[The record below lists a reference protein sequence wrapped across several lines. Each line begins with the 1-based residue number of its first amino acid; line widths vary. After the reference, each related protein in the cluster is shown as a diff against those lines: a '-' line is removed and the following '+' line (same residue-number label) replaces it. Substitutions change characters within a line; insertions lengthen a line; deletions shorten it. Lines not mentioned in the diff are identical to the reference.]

1 MIIRALVSPKNRK
14 ENIVA
19 CQRIIYQCGLLH
31 GIWNM
36 LTIPTIPAQIIIE
49 VLLNTVGDVVRD
61 NIENQA
67 FVNSVVN
74 TSGAIQESTL
84 FNLLYAMIC
93 DEEKSF
99 SLQISILYFL
109 QCYLHKNK
117 IGKSIIIQT
126 LSPQTKNAAN
136 QHTMDYFLRSG
147 YLSKDIVASWCSGIL
162 LSYLVVNS
170 PKSKEDILKAPS
182 LCHTRVAVLIF
193 ICTLLSNSSP
203 SVQALV
209 SIENGIAYIISQI
222 RDQSMEDDR
231 ELLIQSLC
239 AFALGLY
246 VICNNNKIPS
256 CSSESIKQIIEEDIG
271 INLFQ

>member
-31 GIWNM
+31 
-36 LTIPTIPAQIIIE
+36 
-49 VLLNTVGDVVRD
+49 VLNTVGDVVRD
-61 NIENQA
+61 NIENQP

-74 TSGAIQESTL
+74 TSGVIQESIL

-162 LSYLVVNS
+162 LSHLVVDS
-170 PKSKEDILKAPS
+170 PKSKEDILEAPS

-203 SVQALV
+203 SVQPLV
-209 SIENGIAYIISQI
+209 SIENGITYIISQI

-246 VICNNNKIPS
+246 VIFNNNKIPS